1 MGEPSPAQ
9 PPDWWADDDDD
20 SEPAGGKPSTPAE
33 PSWATVL
40 ATTLRLWLE
49 RHGLR
54 RPASPPW
61 PRWRKLGVLG
71 LVLVVFAAGALTVAL
86 VRHASGH
93 GAPGQGSRGLR
104 AAAETRARAA
114 GWILRDVSRS
124 AIVACDPVMCA
135 ALQQRGFPAGS
146 LLILGSSFAD
156 PLGSAVVVA
165 TAAVRS
171 QLGQRL
177 TSEYAPDMLA
187 SFGSGSARIDVL
199 VTAADGAA
207 AYNRAAAA
215 DLQARGETGRQL
227 LGNAHIIGAT
237 RPARSEL
244 AHGRVDSRLLI
255 TLAAM
260 AAQDRVR
267 IMAFTGGSPGASRGI
282 PLRTAELASPP
293 GTDATAYL
301 QAALSFLRAQR
312 APYLASVITTTRL
325 ASGRTVLI
333 VGFSA
338 PSPLGLLGARA
349 PTVPKKVQSKQSPPQ

>member
-9 PPDWWADDDDD
+9 PPDWWADDDD

-93 GAPGQGSRGLR
+93 GGSAQHTRGLR
-104 AAAETRARAA
+104 AAAAARAQAA
-114 GWILRDVSRS
+114 GWILRDVSRG

-135 ALQQRGFPAGS
+135 ALQQRGFPSGS

-165 TAAVRS
+165 TTAVRS
-171 QLGQRL
+171 QLGHRL
-177 TSEYAPDMLA
+177 TSEYAPDVLA
-187 SFGSGSARIDVL
+187 SFGSGSARIDVR

-207 AYNRAAAA
+207 AYNRAAAE
-215 DLQARGETGRQL
+215 DLQARSETGREL
-227 LGNAHIIGAT
+227 LGNAHIEAP

-244 AHGRVDSRLLI
+244 AHGRVDPRLLI

-267 IMAFTGGSPGASRGI
+267 IVAFTGGNPGASRSI

-293 GTDATAYL
+293 GTAAAAYL
-301 QAALSFLRAQR
+301 PAALAFLRAQR
-312 APYLASVITTTRL
+312 APYLASAITTKRL

-349 PTVPKKVQSKQSPPQ
+349 PAAHKKPKNTQSPP